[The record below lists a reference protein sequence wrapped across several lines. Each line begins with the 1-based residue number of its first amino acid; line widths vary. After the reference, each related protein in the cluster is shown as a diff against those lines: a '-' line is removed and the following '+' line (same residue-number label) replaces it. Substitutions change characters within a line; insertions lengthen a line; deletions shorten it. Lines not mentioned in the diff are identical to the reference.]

1 MSYFGIKIFVI
12 NILVRISIAQ
22 AQQQQP
28 RNFSTGLQ

>member
-12 NILVRISIAQ
+12 NILIRISNAR

-28 RNFSTGLQ
+28 RNFSTGPQ